1 MEVFVMQSTLYRL
14 LLVLALFG
22 IALNPCYGQTKR
34 PGNEVYSP
42 TKLEWA
48 ALELQAMHGTSVM
61 DPQGIYFIAKG
72 DGETVVCILTYDSD
86 FKAFQLKSL
95 RDSIQ
100 KGFEKYRQSRQW
112 PWLRLEF
119 QEKPLSMP

>member
-1 MEVFVMQSTLYRL
+1 MRTMITAVIIC
-14 LLVLALFG
+14 LVICLSL
-22 IALNPCYGQTKR
+22 ALNPCYGQTKR

-48 ALELQAMHGTSVM
+48 AVELQAILGTTIM
-61 DPQGIYFIAKG
+61 DPQGIMFMDKG
-72 DGETVVCILTYDSD
+72 DGETVLCLLTYDSD
-86 FKAFQLKSL
+86 LKASQLKIL

-100 KGFEKYRQSRQW
+100 KQFERYRQIRKW

-119 QEKPLSMP
+119 KEQTVQQPQPS